1 MLAASISEVANI
13 SCVKQLTQHQCL
25 SAESA
30 LSKAFGLLG
39 KRWSAVVLGTLG
51 AGGPTG
57 FRELSRTVGGIS
69 DSVLSDRLPELT
81 LAGLVTRPV
90 VDGPPI
96 WVTSGLWAR
105 GAALM
110 PAFEQISTWAQEH
123 L

>member
-1 MLAASISEVANI
+1 M
-13 SCVKQLTQHQCL
+13 KQLTQHQCL

-51 AGGPTG
+51 VGGPTG
-57 FRELSRTVGGIS
+57 FRELSRAVGGIS
-69 DSVLSDRLPELT
+69 DSVLSDRLTELT
-81 LAGLVTRPV
+81 QAGLVTRTV
-90 VDGPPI
+90 VAGPPI
-96 WVTSGLWAR
+96 SVTYALSER

>member
-1 MLAASISEVANI
+1 MTKVTRQARLDHDAPACER
-13 SCVKQLTQHQCL
+13 
-25 SAESA
+25 A
-30 LSKAFGLLG
+30 LGKAFGLLG

-69 DSVLSDRLPELT
+69 DSVLSDRLTELT
-81 LAGLVTRPV
+81 QAGLVTRTV
-90 VDGPPI
+90 VEGPPI
-96 WVTSGLWAR
+96 SVTYALSER